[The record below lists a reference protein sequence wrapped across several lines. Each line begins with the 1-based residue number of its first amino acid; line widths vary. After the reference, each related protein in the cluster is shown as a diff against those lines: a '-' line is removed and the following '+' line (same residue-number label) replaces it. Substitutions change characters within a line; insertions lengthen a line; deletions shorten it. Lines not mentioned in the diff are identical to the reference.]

1 VLLSVAA
8 SSGLALAGQHSFLK
22 AFSSFLL
29 FLLVFFTP
37 WSAINLVDYY
47 WVTRERY
54 DVPALFDINGRYGRW
69 NVTGIAVYAV
79 GVLVQMPF
87 VATGFYT
94 GPWVDAL
101 GGVDVSWIVGI
112 VVPGVLYYAVS
123 RLARSPV
130 PARLIVP
137 GPMTDAD

>member
-1 VLLSVAA
+1 
-8 SSGLALAGQHSFLK
+8 
-22 AFSSFLL
+22 
-29 FLLVFFTP
+29 
-37 WSAINLVDYY
+37 
-47 WVTRERY
+47 
-54 DVPALFDINGRYGRW
+54 
-69 NVTGIAVYAV
+69 
-79 GVLVQMPF
+79 MPF

-137 GPMTDAD
+137 GPMTETD